1 MLTKTAIGG
10 LLRESEG
17 KPRIGL
23 ALGSGG
29 ARGLFH
35 LQVFEV
41 FDLLNLRPH
50 CIAGSSIGAVM
61 GALYAAGLSAD
72 AIHAALDRVTKAR
85 DESWFEALWSRELT
99 RWLRF
104 IEPGSIR
111 GGVARSNAFI
121 EFLRETTGHI
131 TRFEDLVIPLKVVAT
146 DFWNRDMVVYDQGE
160 LWAAV
165 QASMAVP
172 GLFQPVIRDG
182 KVLVDGGLTNPV
194 PFDLLEGCDLV
205 VAVDVLGTRTPNGN
219 DLHPSSLDS
228 IFNTFQIMQSS
239 ILHEKLQRQRPDI
252 LLQPEIRDIRVLDFY
267 RFEEIFAQGESAR
280 DEFAAELLALIQS

>member
-1 MLTKTAIGG
+1 MA
-10 LLRESEG
+10 ESEG

-41 FDLLNLRPH
+41 FDLLHLRPH

-61 GALYAAGLSAD
+61 GALYAAGLTAAD
-72 AIHAALDRVTKAR
+72 IHLALDRVTKAR

-104 IEPGSIR
+104 IEPSGAR

-121 EFLRETTGHI
+121 EFLREI
-131 TRFEDLVIPLKVVAT
+131 TPGISQFEELAIPLKVVAT
-146 DFWNRDMVVYDQGE
+146 DFWNRDTVVYERGE
-160 LWAAV
+160 LWTAV

-172 GLFQPVIRDG
+172 GLFEPVNREG
-182 KVLVDGGLTNPV
+182 RVLVDGGLTNPL

-205 VAVDVLGTRTPNGN
+205 VAVDVLGTRTPNSQ
-219 DLHPSSLDS
+219 DLQPSSLDS

-239 ILHEKLQRQRPDI
+239 ILNEKLKLQRPDI
-252 LLQPEIRDIRVLDFY
+252 LVQPEIRDIRVLDFH
-267 RFEEIFAQGESAR
+267 RFQEIFEQGSAAR
-280 DEFAAELLALIQS
+280 DAFAAELVALTRF